1 MLVVVL
7 LGLGCSG
14 YHTPCT
20 CETLEIMCSVISG
33 MLCDVGKICRTI
45 DSLQRQTVLETA
57 HSISKIIYNY
67 LNELKLC
74 IRNPV

>member
-14 YHTPCT
+14 YHTPCA
-20 CETLEIMCSVISG
+20 CETLESSVIPG

-45 DSLQRQTVLETA
+45 DSLQRQTVLVTA
-57 HSISKIIYNY
+57 HSISKVIYNC